1 MSELEIMFMRSEAQL
16 WHIMDPAEIVV
27 IQVMQQKEG
36 QFKLGVE
43 HREMIYRGIVFF
55 QLY

>member
-1 MSELEIMFMRSEAQL
+1 MRSEAQL

-27 IQVMQQKEG
+27 IQVMQQKER

-55 QLY
+55 SFTDYIV